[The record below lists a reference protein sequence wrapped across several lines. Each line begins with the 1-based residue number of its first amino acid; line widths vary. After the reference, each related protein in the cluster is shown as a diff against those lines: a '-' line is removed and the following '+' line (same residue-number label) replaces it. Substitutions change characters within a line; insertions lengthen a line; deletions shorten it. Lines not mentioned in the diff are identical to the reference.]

1 VVERNINK
9 TGVHRGQHHILMYLY
24 HNPKRSQK
32 QIADSL
38 DISTATVAVS
48 IKKLEK
54 NGYIARLT
62 NEEDNRFNVVELSE
76 KGIDIVRKSF
86 DIFHLIDST
95 MLEDFSEDEVEIFI
109 GYLEKLHTKLTKL
122 TEVEL
127 ITEDE
132 FKRL

>member
-1 VVERNINK
+1 
-9 TGVHRGQHHILMYLY
+9 
-24 HNPKRSQK
+24 
-32 QIADSL
+32 
-38 DISTATVAVS
+38 
-48 IKKLEK
+48 
-54 NGYIARLT
+54 
-62 NEEDNRFNVVELSE
+62 
-76 KGIDIVRKSF
+76 
-86 DIFHLIDST
+86 